1 MAPQPHHERRKAA
14 GIDAFTAQK
23 GVARS
28 IQTYKHKKE
37 SKLARKASLLRG
49 YHKIMKKEGLL
60 DEDGRGGRLRGKRMQ
75 PNKHDEKTT
84 ETTTLT
90 TNTATPQ
97 VMDDPNHPDHP
108 VDHDDVNQAR
118 HVATM
123 DNDARKEEKE
133 QRSQPVLKKRKP
145 KMNPWTKSLQKAN
158 EKKAAEEQE
167 RLRKQQ
173 ELVNRAK
180 RISQRKRDSKL
191 LTQRTKKGQ
200 PIMKNVI
207 GNLLSRIEQREQTPS
222 L

>member
-1 MAPQPHHERRKAA
+1 MVPKPNHERRKAA

-75 PNKHDEKTT
+75 PNKRNDISS
-84 ETTTLT
+84 ETTTPST
-90 TNTATPQ
+90 TATTTQGTQ
-97 VMDDPNHPDHP
+97 VPKHP
-108 VDHDDVNQAR
+108 VDHDDVNQQR
-118 HVATM
+118 DVAAM

-133 QRSQPVLKKRKP
+133 QSSQPLLKKRKP

-158 EKKAAEEQE
+158 EKKAADEQE

-173 ELVNRAK
+173 ELANRAK
-180 RISQRKRDSKL
+180 KISQRKRDSKL

-200 PIMKNVI
+200 PIMKNII
-207 GNLLSRIEQREQTPS
+207 GNLLSRIEQREQTPDT
-222 L
+222 